1 MIHIDTHVAMWLAE
15 RRVAPLSA
23 TAQRLIDREELQIS
37 PMVAMELETLRE
49 AGKLRSEPDRI
60 LAVLERDHSVR
71 RSQATFDLVIA
82 AARTFSWTRDPFD
95 RLIVANAMADRVR
108 LLTADELILR
118 HFKDAVW

>member
-1 MIHIDTHVAMWLAE
+1 MWLAE